1 VVSGEDAAAVSHVP
15 PAPLDRRT
23 FLRAATASAAL
34 LPAASAASG
43 DAAATVRPPTQGAVA
58 TRSGEPMRKVGGV
71 AEPWNERMR
80 RIMRAHVERG
90 ELPGVVAAV
99 SRRGEVSI
107 ETVGAQAF
115 GGAAMRP
122 DTLFRIASLTK
133 PVTAAAAMIL
143 VEECTLRLDD
153 PVDRWLPELA
163 GRRVLR
169 TLDSPVDDT
178 VPAARAITVRDLL
191 TLRLGIGAVM
201 AAPGT
206 YPIQQRMAEAG
217 VAPGPDIPAYP
228 ADELMRRFGTL
239 PLLHQP
245 GEKWLY
251 HSGSDILGVLVSRAS
266 GRSLGTFLRERIFAP
281 LGMGDTGFS
290 VPPDDVGRL
299 ATCYRADRQTGGLA
313 VYDEA
318 RGGRFARPPVFE
330 SGGSGLVST
339 ASDYLA
345 FCRMMLGRGTLHGSR
360 ILSRASVELMT
371 MDHLTP
377 AQKVDAAIFLGGNR
391 GWGFG
396 MAVYTRRDELWA
408 VPGRFGWD
416 GGYGTSAYSEPQE
429 GLIGV
434 LMTQRMMDSPA
445 PPRVFTDFWTV
456 AYQSEADG

>member
-1 VVSGEDAAAVSHVP
+1 VSSRGAVGDSCLP
-15 PAPLDRRT
+15 RAPLDRRT

-34 LPAASAASG
+34 LPTAAAASTG
-43 DAAATVRPPTQGAVA
+43 DGMDHPTRGANG
-58 TRSGEPMRKVGGV
+58 TRSGETMMKAGGA
-71 AEPWNERMR
+71 AEPWRERMR
-80 RIMRAHVERG
+80 RVMHGHVERG
-90 ELPGVVAAV
+90 EVPGVVAAV

-107 ETVGAQAF
+107 EALGAQSI

-122 DTLFRIASLTK
+122 ETIFRIASLTK

-163 GRRVLR
+163 DRRVLR
-169 TLDSPVDDT
+169 TLGSPMDDT

-206 YPIQQRMAEAG
+206 YPIQQHMADAG
-217 VAPGPDIPAYP
+217 VAPSPDIPAHP

-251 HSGSDILGVLVSRAS
+251 HSGSDILGVLIARAS
-266 GRSLGTFLRERIFAP
+266 GQSLGTFLRERIFAP
-281 LGMGDTGFS
+281 LGMDDTGFS
-290 VPPDDVGRL
+290 VPPADVGRL
-299 ATCYRADRQTGGLA
+299 ATCYRTDRRTGSLV

-318 RGGRFARPPVFE
+318 RGGRFSRPPVFE

-339 ASDYLA
+339 ARDYLA
-345 FCRMMLGRGTLHGSR
+345 FCRMMLHRGTLGKTR

-377 AQKVDAAIFLGGNR
+377 AQKADAAIFLGENR

-396 MAVYTRRDELWA
+396 MAVDTRRDELWA

-416 GGYGTSAYSEPQE
+416 GGYGTSAYTDPRE

-456 AYQSEADG
+456 AYQGVDDG

>member
-1 VVSGEDAAAVSHVP
+1 VSGGGAAGAP
-15 PAPLDRRT
+15 CLPLAPLDRRT

-34 LPAASAASG
+34 LPTAASAATD
-43 DAAATVRPPTQGAVA
+43 DATAPAHAASA
-58 TRSGEPMRKVGGV
+58 TRSGEAMMKAGGA
-71 AEPWNERMR
+71 AEPWSDRMR
-80 RIMRAHVERG
+80 RVMRGHVERG
-90 ELPGVVAAV
+90 EIPGLVAAV
-99 SRRGEVSI
+99 SRRGEVS
-107 ETVGAQAF
+107 VDALGAQSL
-115 GGAAMRP
+115 GGAPMRP
-122 DTLFRIASLTK
+122 DTIFRIASLTK
-133 PVTAAAAMIL
+133 PVVAAAAMIL

-163 GRRVLR
+163 DRRVLR
-169 TLDSPVDDT
+169 TLGSPVDDT
-178 VPAARAITVRDLL
+178 VPAARAITLRDLL
-191 TLRLGIGAVM
+191 TMRMGIGAVM

-217 VAPGPDIPAYP
+217 VAPGPEIPTYP

-251 HSGSDILGVLVSRAS
+251 HSASDILGVLIARAS
-266 GRSLGTFLRERIFAP
+266 GQSLGTFLHERIFAP
-281 LGMGDTGFS
+281 LGMNDTGFS
-290 VPPDDVGRL
+290 VPPADLGRL
-299 ATCYRADRQTGGLA
+299 ATCYRTDRETGGLV

-318 RGGRFARPPVFE
+318 HGGRFSRPPVFE
-330 SGGSGLVST
+330 SGGSGLVSN
-339 ASDYLA
+339 ARAYLA
-345 FCRMMLGRGTLHGSR
+345 FCRMMLGRGTLDGTR

-377 AQKVDAAIFLGGNR
+377 AQKAEAAIFLGENR

-396 MAVYTRRDELWA
+396 MAVHTRRDELWA

-416 GGYGTSAYSEPQE
+416 GGYGTSAYTDPREE
-429 GLIGV
+429 LIGV

-456 AYQSEADG
+456 VYQGVADG